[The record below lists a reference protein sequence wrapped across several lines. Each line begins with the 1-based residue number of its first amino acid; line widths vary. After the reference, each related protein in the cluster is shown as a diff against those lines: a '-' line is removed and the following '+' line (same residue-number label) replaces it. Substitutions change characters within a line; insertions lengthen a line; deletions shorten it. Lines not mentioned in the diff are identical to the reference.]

1 MSVRVAINGFGRIG
15 RLVLRA
21 VAESGRNDVEVVAIN
36 NRSDIKVAAHLL
48 KYDSVH
54 GRYPGEVSVSGD
66 TLDVGAGPIRVFQ
79 ENDPQDIRW
88 NEVGVDVVLE
98 CTGKFRDKESNQAH
112 LDNGAGKVLISAPG
126 KNCDHTVV
134 YGVNHDTLAAEHKVV
149 SNASCTTNC
158 LAPVAKVLHE
168 AFGIERGFMTTIH
181 AYTTDQRILDNS
193 HKDLR
198 RARAAALS
206 MIPTTT
212 GAAKAVGLVM
222 PELAGKLDGTSIRV
236 PAPNV
241 SLVDLVFVP
250 AKSATVDDVNAAMR
264 AAADGGMKGVIEY
277 CDEPLVST
285 DFNHNQAS
293 AVYDAAETAVIDGG
307 LIRVAAWYDN
317 EWGFSH
323 RMNDTAAIMG
333 AL

>member
-15 RLVLRA
+15 RLALRA
-21 VAESGRNDVEVVAIN
+21 VAESRRNDVEVVAIN
-36 NRSDIKVAAHLL
+36 NRSDIGIAAHLL
-48 KYDSVH
+48 KYDTVH
-54 GRYPGEVSVSGD
+54 GRYPGEVRVEGD
-66 TLDVGAGPIRVFQ
+66 MLDVGGGPIRVFQ
-79 ENDPQDIRW
+79 ESAPEDIRW
-88 NEVGVDVVLE
+88 NDVGVDVVLE
-98 CTGKFRDKESNQAH
+98 CTGKFRDGPSNQAH
-112 LDNGAGKVLISAPG
+112 LENGAGKVLISAPG

-134 YGVNHDTLAAEHKVV
+134 YGVNHESLSTEHKVV

-158 LAPVAKVLHE
+158 LAPMAKVLHE

-236 PAPNV
+236 PTPNV
-241 SLVDLVFVP
+241 SMVDLVFVP
-250 AKSATVDDVNAAMR
+250 EKSATVDDVNAAMR
-264 AAADGGMKGVIEY
+264 AAADGNMRGVIEY
-277 CDEPLVST
+277 CDEPLVSS

-293 AVYDAAETAVIDGG
+293 AVYDAEETAVVDGG
-307 LIRVAAWYDN
+307 LIRVAGWYDN

-323 RMNDTAAIMG
+323 RMNDTAALMG
-333 AL
+333 SL